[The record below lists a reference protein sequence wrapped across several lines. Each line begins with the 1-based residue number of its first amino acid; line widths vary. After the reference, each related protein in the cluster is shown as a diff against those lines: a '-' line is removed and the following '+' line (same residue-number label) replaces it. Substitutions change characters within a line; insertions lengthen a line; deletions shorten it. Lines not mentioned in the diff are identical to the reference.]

1 MEHKEGPER
10 SVCGSHEDVQDLEI
24 YVGEEISLRAS
35 ISDQLRVSFY
45 EADHA
50 TQTDLSEIL
59 DLKDTTSVIQSV
71 VKSVDILKKDV
82 ALQKTILQADY
93 EQRIQA
99 QALRLYDRINDAV
112 RDLEAVHKKKVAMLR
127 RSFQIELIDALAVIR
142 AYYKNYYIGSTGID
156 FDTTRDAKEAFSD
169 RSQAPMCKLDDKDIL
184 IQSLEAQI
192 IALKEN
198 EPPKQIIFQSE
209 DDPEKEKLQE
219 ENKELIEKMDTLQ
232 DKIQQLKDAL
242 KQKEK
247 HIHSLDRD
255 VGAMKQKMEMDQ
267 KTIEKMSSVQETLK
281 IELEKEKSI
290 ATTLLEKQKAKL
302 GKVMETKLKE
312 NVKEQAEMHKEHG
325 DNQLEEAKRQ
335 RQMMILETEE
345 LKLKQQIIIS
355 SVETVSTE
363 KENLSAQ
370 SKKLLPIKEEQDKT
384 IERYNYHAILSICP
398 SMCLQFLM
406 LFILNFRLKRELERT
421 NKTWEKKFD
430 ILKQSF
436 HAIKDEMFLR
446 QSLHRQAM
454 NIPRVSVNY
463 KIDGAVGAVGVVPT
477 GEAGK
482 SSFYLPA
489 LPLPK
494 IGVKTSPKQRINV
507 AASYTSGQDHDIFTE
522 DELQVVSDGEEDL
535 EGVPPLP
542 SPPSSRHEDLQ
553 FINV

>member
-1 MEHKEGPER
+1 M
-10 SVCGSHEDVQDLEI
+10 
-24 YVGEEISLRAS
+24 RAS

-384 IERYNYHAILSICP
+384 IER
-398 SMCLQFLM
+398 
-406 LFILNFRLKRELERT
+406 LKRELERT